1 MSWVQFRM
9 KMVITL
15 NDNKDNYCTK
25 MGTANGNQKRDGWIE
40 RGRWINKE
48 LIFWHEGT
56 FQRAVAVT
64 VTKEYDNCF
73 GYLLPRPRR
82 TFRPSYEKMYQT
94 RTNFGSKPRTTNPQN
109 KIPLSSELFP
119 TQPFNN
125 NLFSEVEICPRDD
138 CHVRTNTTDDH
149 VLTLRRNPDN
159 CWMCE
164 ILLTSPT
171 VSV

>member
-1 MSWVQFRM
+1 MEIKR
-9 KMVITL
+9 
-15 NDNKDNYCTK
+15 
-25 MGTANGNQKRDGWIE
+25 GTAQSNT
-40 RGRWINKE
+40 
-48 LIFWHEGT
+48 EGEE
-56 FQRAVAVT
+56 
-64 VTKEYDNCF
+64 TKSWSFLTQWCFSESGGYLVKKNDNCF

-119 TQPFNN
+119 TRPFNN
-125 NLFSEVEICPRDD
+125 NLLSEVEICPRDD

-164 ILLTSPT
+164 ILLTLPT